1 MDSENSKGKAAKAKD
16 KKKAKKASSS
26 GSSSEESGETSSGGE
41 SLCTEAKKDLSF
53 VYIASLK
60 HKHGLK
66 NQGKLCKPS
75 IASHLRFA
83 KLLRVLP
90 SLPLPSPP
98 LPSPPL
104 PSSPLPSPPLP

>member
-41 SLCTEAKKDLSF
+41 SLCTEAKKDLSS

-60 HKHGLK
+60 HKRGLK

-90 SLPLPSPP
+90 SLPLPSP
-98 LPSPPL
+98 SV
-104 PSSPLPSPPLP
+104 

>member
-41 SLCTEAKKDLSF
+41 SLCTQAKKGLSS

-66 NQGKLCKPS
+66 N
-75 IASHLRFA
+75 
-83 KLLRVLP
+83 
-90 SLPLPSPP
+90 
-98 LPSPPL
+98 
-104 PSSPLPSPPLP
+104 